1 MSLMASRLL
10 EGERS
15 VHPKLRDQ
23 FMHCRLQLVFH
34 ISQSANGRKEMTT
47 FVVVASVVISILGL
61 ATGIYSV
68 LADRKYKARKSDAER
83 Q

>member
-1 MSLMASRLL
+1 
-10 EGERS
+10 
-15 VHPKLRDQ
+15 
-23 FMHCRLQLVFH
+23 
-34 ISQSANGRKEMTT
+34 MTT

-68 LADRKYKARKSDAER
+68 LANRKYSPGKGDAKR

>member
-1 MSLMASRLL
+1 
-10 EGERS
+10 
-15 VHPKLRDQ
+15 
-23 FMHCRLQLVFH
+23 
-34 ISQSANGRKEMTT
+34 MTT

-68 LADRKYKARKSDAER
+68 LADRKYKARKRDAER